1 MKHRYPILLLTL
13 LLAGCAGLPLGREAR
28 VLDADEVHRLFTDR
42 TVESYNRNTGLTSFT
57 YYRPDGRVLQRRFW
71 SWRSGSWRV
80 RPDGRICLKF
90 RTERCR
96 RIVAEGDRYYK
107 IAGRDPQAKR
117 LVRYRQFLPGNHIA
131 PPGGRWPRGPVFR
144 P

>member
-1 MKHRYPILLLTL
+1 MKRHGLILLLTL
-13 LLAGCAGLPLGREAR
+13 LLAGCAGLPLVREAR
-28 VLDADEVHRLFTDR
+28 TLDAGEVRRLFEDR
-42 TVESYNRNTGLTSFT
+42 TVESYNRGSGLTSFT

-96 RIVAEGDRYYK
+96 RILSEGGRYYK
-107 IAGRDPQAKR
+107 IAGRDPKARR
-117 LVRYRQFLPGNHIA
+117 LVHYRRFLPGNHIA
-131 PPGGRWPRGPVFR
+131 PPGGRWPKGPVFL